1 MWQLLFLEVSQSS
14 SSKEARHG
22 SVEGR
27 GGLVLDLSGML
38 LSSVDTPVKW
48 ELPFFGPDPVT
59 QVILCPLDVT
69 EQREPFQKPVSLSG
83 VSQASYGSPA
93 LRFHGDAHKRGRVGG
108 DGRGG
113 DGEGMRAGAGMGM
126 WYSGTG

>member
-1 MWQLLFLEVSQSS
+1 ME
-14 SSKEARHG
+14 E
-22 SVEGR
+22 

-83 VSQASYGSPA
+83 RVSSK
-93 LRFHGDAHKRGRVGG
+93 LRKPCLKVP
-108 DGRGG
+108 
-113 DGEGMRAGAGMGM
+113 
-126 WYSGTG
+126 W

>member
-1 MWQLLFLEVSQSS
+1 M
-14 SSKEARHG
+14 
-22 SVEGR
+22 EGR

-38 LSSVDTPVKW
+38 LSSVDTRIKW

-69 EQREPFQKPVSLSG
+69 KQQEPFQKPVSLSG

-93 LRFHGDAHKRGRVGG
+93 LRFHGDAHKSRRVGG

-113 DGEGMRAGAGMGM
+113 DGAGMSM
-126 WYSGTG
+126 WNSGTG